1 MSRIDDALKVAEG
14 GKPVSE
20 PDVIRSDHGSSLG
33 QYRQE
38 VGARAHAR
46 DATPPLRP
54 VEPRRTET
62 SEASATATAP
72 DVTVAPDR
80 SDRSD
85 RSEPTPARPTNKQR
99 SAPVADADMQARL
112 VTGETS
118 AVSLEQYRRLAAVL
132 HDEQADAQLKTV
144 MVTSAVPD
152 EGKTLTATNLALTL
166 SESYGRRVLVVDADL
181 RCPTMH
187 TTLGLSNDRGLSDAL
202 RSSNG
207 DLPLTQV
214 SDNLSVLTAGRP
226 GSNPLASL
234 TSARME
240 EILRDCAARFD
251 WVILDTAPV
260 GVLPDAQVLARFVGG
275 VILVIGAGSTPAAA
289 VERAV
294 AELGGP
300 DAIIGTVLNRVDER
314 RIPDAGYYGRYY
326 GSGDRG

>member
-20 PDVIRSDHGSSLG
+20 PAVIRTDHGSPLG

-38 VGARAHAR
+38 SAPPRVHAR
-46 DATPPLRP
+46 DAATPLRP
-54 VEPRRTET
+54 VEPRRLEA

-72 DVTVAPDR
+72 DVAAATDP
-80 SDRSD
+80 SD
-85 RSEPTPARPTNKQR
+85 RSERTSARPARNRRRPM
-99 SAPVADADMQARL
+99 PDGDVQARL
-112 VTGETS
+112 VTGGTGS
-118 AVSLEQYRRLAAVL
+118 VSLEQYRRLAAVL
-132 HDEQADAQLKTV
+132 HDEQAEAQLKTV

-166 SESYGRRVLVVDADL
+166 SESYGRRVLVIDADL

-202 RSSNG
+202 RGSNG
-207 DLPLTQV
+207 DLPLAQV
-214 SDNLSVLTAGRP
+214 SDNLSVLTAGQA

-275 VILVIGAGSTPAAA
+275 VILVIGAGTTPAAA

-294 AELGGP
+294 TELGGP
-300 DAIIGTVLNRVDER
+300 DAIIGAVLNRVDER
-314 RIPDAGYYGRYY
+314 RIPDASYYGRYY
-326 GSGDRG
+326 GANGDRS

>member
-14 GKPVSE
+14 GKPVAE
-20 PDVIRSDHGSSLG
+20 PAVIRTDHGSSLG

-38 VGARAHAR
+38 VASRAHVR
-46 DATPPLRP
+46 EATPPLRP
-54 VEPRRTET
+54 VESWRTET
-62 SEASATATAP
+62 SEAPAATAASS
-72 DVTVAPDR
+72 VTVTPDR
-80 SDRSD
+80 TDQSDQSDRS
-85 RSEPTPARPTNKQR
+85 ARPAKNRRR
-99 SAPVADADMQARL
+99 SLPDADMQARL
-112 VTGETS
+112 VTGETN
-118 AVSLEQYRRLAAVL
+118 AVSVEQYRRLAAVL
-132 HDEQADAQLKTV
+132 HDEQAEAQLKTV

-166 SESYGRRVLVVDADL
+166 SESYGRRVLVIDADL

-187 TTLGLSNDRGLSDAL
+187 ATLGLSNDRGLSDAL

-207 DLPLTQV
+207 DVPFTQV
-214 SDNLSVLTAGRP
+214 SDNLSVLTAGQP

-234 TSARME
+234 TSARMD

-275 VILVIGAGSTPAAA
+275 VILVIGAGRTPAAA

-300 DAIIGTVLNRVDER
+300 DAIIGTVLNRVDQR
-314 RIPDAGYYGRYY
+314 RIPDASYYGRYY
-326 GSGDRG
+326 GAGDQR

>member
-14 GKPVSE
+14 GKPVAE
-20 PDVIRSDHGSSLG
+20 PAAIRTDHGSSLG

-38 VGARAHAR
+38 VGPRAHVR
-46 DATPPLRP
+46 DAAPPLRP
-54 VEPRRTET
+54 AEPWRPET
-62 SEASATATAP
+62 SAAP
-72 DVTVAPDR
+72 AAHAAPVVTITPDR
-80 SDRSD
+80 TDRTD
-85 RSEPTPARPTNKQR
+85 HAERPARPSGRTRR
-99 SAPVADADMQARL
+99 SMSDGDMQARL
-112 VTGETS
+112 VTGETN
-118 AVSLEQYRRLAAVL
+118 AVSVEQYRRLAAVL
-132 HDEQADAQLKTV
+132 HDEQAEAQLKTV

-187 TTLGLSNDRGLSDAL
+187 TTLGLANDRGLSDAL
-202 RSSNG
+202 RGSNG

-214 SDNLSVLTAGRP
+214 SGNLSVLTAGRP

-234 TSARME
+234 TSSRME
-240 EILRDCAARFD
+240 EILRDCATRFD

-275 VILVIGAGSTPAAA
+275 VILVIGAGRTPAAA

-314 RIPDAGYYGRYY
+314 RIPDSGYYGRYY
-326 GSGDRG
+326 AAGDQR